1 MFSSVLYFLLR
12 FRQRTQVKFVGC
24 FKPAWQSSKAKRWGW
39 GEGGNVEVSTSLSTS
54 NYYDLIR
61 NFPF

>member
-24 FKPAWQSSKAKRWGW
+24 FKPAWQTSKAKRWGV
-39 GEGGNVEVSTSLSTS
+39 GGRRQRRGINQ
-54 NYYDLIR
+54 
-61 NFPF
+61 P